1 MNEIKQE
8 EIKPK
13 IKKSISVPKLKI
25 DKEMEDYI
33 SNFDK
38 QKELESF
45 DKIYN
50 EKIKKLSIKK
60 PKTPKKEVKKEEL
73 IYKEA
78 LKQAPKL
85 KNIKL
90 GEEQTPEERKQLDE
104 FFETRQ
110 NFIESYIRKNK
121 PKIKN
126 LKLGEDKKIEQT
138 NQKQEIKPI
147 ETNKKQ
153 EVFDFI
159 DNVNKFFISNRKEMF
174 KTEEQKKQFR
184 ELVESQEF
192 NDFYQ
197 TPDETSKYIYDEIKK
212 MYVNGP
218 CNILDP
224 CCGLLSLS
232 KRFINELNYKIYLND
247 INSKFIKIIKPL
259 ESSNVIINNDNFLM
273 DFKKYYNKDI
283 DTIIC
288 NPPFSVFMEVSK
300 DKYSE
305 YSYGYLLFIYVM
317 YKIIRNN
324 RKKYYTSREC
334 YYILPKTLFKNDSL
348 NIPTQ
353 TKKTVLGYFL
363 KNNLI
368 TKDEYE
374 EDLVDNWWVGTEF
387 IKDVKDFKKLSKGKP
402 TKMGLTCG
410 LYLFMY

>member
-13 IKKSISVPKLKI
+13 IKKSKSVPKLNI

-50 EKIKKLSIKK
+50 EKIKKQSIKK
-60 PKTPKKEVKKEEL
+60 PKTPKIEVKKEV
-73 IYKEA
+73 K
-78 LKQAPKL
+78 
-85 KNIKL
+85 
-90 GEEQTPEERKQLDE
+90 PE
-104 FFETRQ
+104 
-110 NFIESYIRKNK
+110 
-121 PKIKN
+121 IKN
-126 LKLGEDKKIEQT
+126 EI
-138 NQKQEIKPI
+138 IKPI

-305 YSYGYLLFIYVM
+305 YSYGYLLFLYVM

-374 EDLVDNWWVGTEF
+374 EDLADNWWAATQF

-402 TKMGLTCG
+402 KKMGLTCG
-410 LYLFMY
+410 LYLFLY